1 MEYLLILKNFYLY
14 WVYISIFLYII
25 ILIIGIFIKTSQK
38 YWNLKIIWIRYNI
51 FFYSYDI
58 PENEKL
64 WDYIWAFI
72 LISTRFLLSW
82 ILVIDLIHYFY
93 RNNVLS
99 KPNKIKEIN
108 YKLSNFALN
117 EKQVSKLV
125 EEFSNF
131 TGVDWKYYMK

>member
-14 WVYISIFLYII
+14 WIYTSIFLYII